1 MVKTQKGA
9 TDPKAVG
16 PSSLRG
22 QHSYSYQVAYPT
34 CRTLLSGRN
43 QLQRAVGRDRFPI
56 KGIGHEDDR
65 VVNIRGYFAYG
76 IDHLV
81 SVDRK
86 STRLNSSHLGIGLIW
101 YTQPDQQIDQRNA

>member
-81 SVDRK
+81 SV
-86 STRLNSSHLGIGLIW
+86 SSFGHQVQSQFLAVGLIW